1 MSSTY
6 TPMPKDSPFL
16 AQLERVV
23 RRGGLARFRD
33 ADFIYEYD
41 PTHGGELEIYN
52 RQGYHRGVAD
62 VMTGEV
68 IKPAVRGRRIDV

>member
-1 MSSTY
+1 
-6 TPMPKDSPFL
+6 MPKDSPFL
-16 AQLERVV
+16 AGLERVS
-23 RRGGLARFRD
+23 RKGSLARFRD
-33 ADFIYEYD
+33 DDYLYEYD